1 MSEIKILYQTL
12 ENRKNPEIIEKNGP
26 FLCNWENTWLG
37 DGYYFWDSFI
47 NNAHWWGKEARKYK
61 DGYIICKSICDYNS
75 IDCFD
80 LVGNTEHLQLLLEA
94 FNTLS
99 SYGLSNDKTTVKRVI
114 EFLKDELKIFKYQA
128 IRVNGILSKSLK
140 SKYNF
145 NLPFDTLTPPY
156 LDLYPP
162 IQICLYTKQ
171 SLNLRD
177 YKIIFPKEY
186 CSEQVV

>member
-99 SYGLSNDKTTVKRVI
+99 SYGLSNDKTTSRH
-114 EFLKDELKIFKYQA
+114 
-128 IRVNGILSKSLK
+128 
-140 SKYNF
+140 
-145 NLPFDTLTPPY
+145 
-156 LDLYPP
+156 
-162 IQICLYTKQ
+162 
-171 SLNLRD
+171 
-177 YKIIFPKEY
+177 
-186 CSEQVV
+186 